1 MALEPCTECGKDVS
15 TSAAAC
21 PACGHPV
28 QLRRPEPSATP
39 ESSPNPDSS
48 ADNAPSTAGED
59 TVTTKQGCIGC
70 LGAIA
75 VIALVMVLWS
85 LGGSFIGWV
94 SGDSDPNKEG
104 SSAWCRTN
112 NVAEDFCG
120 PLSDLAESRG
130 MTPSEYLIELKESDQ
145 LVSAVEEG
153 SYRWCS
159 DRALSR
165 QECDNVNELAE
176 TFNESPQSVYE
187 TLLKAVDTINE
198 GSP

>member
-1 MALEPCTECGKDVS
+1 LNADKTPNIVDAGAVS
-15 TSAAAC
+15 
-21 PACGHPV
+21 
-28 QLRRPEPSATP
+28 
-39 ESSPNPDSS
+39 
-48 ADNAPSTAGED
+48 
-59 TVTTKQGCIGC
+59 TKQGCIGC
-70 LGAIA
+70 LGVIA
-75 VIALVMVLWS
+75 VIALVSVLWF

-153 SYRWCS
+153 SYRWCR

-165 QECDNVNELAE
+165 EECDNVNELAV
-176 TFNESPQSVYE
+176 TFGESPQSVYE
-187 TLLKAVDTINE
+187 TLLKAVDIINE
-198 GSP
+198 G